1 MLDTNMRVKSKINK
15 FVSCQASHLSR
26 LANQFV
32 VLTAFK
38 NIFKLHLNI
47 LLITIFYFR
56 D

>member
-32 VLTAFK
+32 VLTASLRISSNYISTFC
-38 NIFKLHLNI
+38 
-47 LLITIFYFR
+47 
-56 D
+56 